1 MPARRIPCEY
11 CNGTGLRY
19 GQGYIDSKQ
28 AAIDRIV
35 QALADDDHDGL
46 QREVGPPAPAPK
58 KARRSWWIIFKR
70 VEGHKQNTAANEV
83 RLREK
88 ALRVLG
94 RLRTEVNRVD
104 AEQGPCMECN
114 ARGYTLEH
122 AALGDLLGRFV
133 DGHP

>member
-1 MPARRIPCEY
+1 MPARRTACRF
-11 CNGTGLRY
+11 CDGTGLRY
-19 GQGYIDSKQ
+19 SREYIDDRQ
-28 AAIDRIV
+28 AVIDRIEV
-35 QALADDDHDGL
+35 ALAAGDQEGL
-46 QREVGPPAPAPK
+46 QREVGPPPSVPK
-58 KARRSWWIIFKR
+58 KRQRAWWNIFKR
-70 VEGHKQNTAANEV
+70 VERQDRNTAPYEV

-122 AALGDLLGRFV
+122 AALGDLLRRFV